1 MNRAALALGV
11 IGITLLA
18 TLAVASTATA
28 ACGEPSPNPTQD
40 TSEVSVQIGE
50 PGVTPTPSN
59 SCAPTPGV
67 TPTPTPSG
75 GPTTVPGDNRSPG
88 NGAGTPRRP
97 RTPAV
102 QLATETPQTAP
113 AGASGAPVPSSRP
126 SNDAAELKLEPSRV
140 EAGAKIQATA
150 SGFTPGEQVQLVLYP
165 TPLIIGSY
173 AADATGALSIVFEV
187 PKAMR
192 TGEHVAEVTGW
203 ASDTKASGKF
213 VVTAA
218 PDVAGGIQTMWWLL
232 GILLLLLL
240 AAIAV
245 AISLR
250 SSIAAVFVGPRTTE
264 AVS

>member
-1 MNRAALALGV
+1 MKRASLAIGV
-11 IGITLLA
+11 IGITLLT
-18 TLAVASTATA
+18 TLVVGGTATA
-28 ACGEPSPNPTQD
+28 ACVEPSPNPTQG

-50 PGVTPTPSN
+50 PAATPTPSN

-67 TPTPTPSG
+67 TPTPTPS
-75 GPTTVPGDNRSPG
+75 PRTTAVPGENRSPG
-88 NGAGTPRRP
+88 NGVGVPRRP
-97 RTPAV
+97 RTPSI

-113 AGASGAPVPSSRP
+113 AGAPGAPVPSSRP
-126 SNDAAELKLEPSRV
+126 SDDAAELKLEPTRV
-140 EAGAKIQATA
+140 EAGSKIQATA

-165 TPLIIGSY
+165 NPLIIGSY

-187 PKAMR
+187 PKDTR
-192 TGEHVAEVTGW
+192 TGKRVAEVTGW
-203 ASDTKASGKF
+203 ASDTKANGEF

-218 PDVAGGIQTMWWLL
+218 PDVAGGVPTIWWLL
-232 GILLLLLL
+232 GILLLLLI

-250 SSIAAVFVGPRTTE
+250 SSIASVFVGPRTTE

>member
-1 MNRAALALGV
+1 MRRASLAIGV

-18 TLAVASTATA
+18 TLVVGGTATA
-28 ACGEPSPNPTQD
+28 ACVEPSPNPTQG
-40 TSEVSVQIGE
+40 TSDISVQI
-50 PGVTPTPSN
+50 PGPGATPTPSN

-67 TPTPTPSG
+67 TPSPTPRS
-75 GPTTVPGDNRSPG
+75 TAVPGENRSPG
-88 NGAGTPRRP
+88 NGVGVPRRP
-97 RTPAV
+97 RTPSI

-113 AGASGAPVPSSRP
+113 AGAPGAPVPSSRP
-126 SNDAAELKLEPSRV
+126 STDAAELKLEPTRV

-165 TPLIIGSY
+165 NPLIIGSY

-187 PKAMR
+187 PKDTR
-192 TGEHVAEVTGW
+192 TGEHVAEATGW
-203 ASDTKASGKF
+203 ASDTKANGKF

-218 PDVAGGIQTMWWLL
+218 PDVAGGIPTMWWLL
-232 GILLLLLL
+232 GILLLLIV

-245 AISLR
+245 AVSFR
-250 SSIAAVFVGPRTTE
+250 SSIASVFVGPRTAE

>member
-1 MNRAALALGV
+1 MKRVLFTVGIV
-11 IGITLLA
+11 GITLLA
-18 TLAVASTATA
+18 TLVVGSTATA
-28 ACGEPSPNPTQD
+28 ACLEPTPNPTQD
-40 TSEVSVQIGE
+40 TSEIGVQIGE
-50 PGVTPTPSN
+50 AGATPSN
-59 SCAPTPGV
+59 SCAPTP
-67 TPTPTPSG
+67 SA
-75 GPTTVPGDNRSPG
+75 VPGDNRSPG
-88 NGAGTPRRP
+88 NGAGVPRRP
-97 RTPAV
+97 RIPAV

-126 SNDAAELKLEPSRV
+126 SDDAAELKLEPSRV

-187 PKAMR
+187 PRDTR
-192 TGEHVAEVTGW
+192 TGEHVAGVTGW
-203 ASDTKASGKF
+203 ASDTKANGAF

-218 PDVAGGIQTMWWLL
+218 PEVAGGIPTMWWLL

-245 AISLR
+245 AITLR
-250 SSIAAVFVGPRTTE
+250 SSIASVFVGSRTTE